1 MSLIIYQMPQLLTIK
16 KHKNQTFFEKLQ
28 SKIVDKCKRLF
39 LNSLDQEDIDKQSII
54 HSADEYFLV

>member
-1 MSLIIYQMPQLLTIK
+1 MPQLLTIK